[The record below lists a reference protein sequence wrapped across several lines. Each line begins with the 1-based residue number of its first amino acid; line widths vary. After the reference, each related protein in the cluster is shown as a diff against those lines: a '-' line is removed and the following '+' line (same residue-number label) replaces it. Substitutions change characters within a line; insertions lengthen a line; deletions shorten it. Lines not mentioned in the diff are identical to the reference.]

1 MSESVHGHAVMEMM
15 LEQAGGFTRD
25 SLRAAIDARF
35 GRDARF
41 HTCSA
46 SDMDADALITFLE
59 GRGKFVAKEAG
70 FNTEASRICNHDH
83 DHAH

>member
-1 MSESVHGHAVMEMM
+1 MTESVHGHAVMEMM
-15 LEQAGGFTRD
+15 LEQSGGFTRD
-25 SLRAAIDARF
+25 SLRAAIAARF
-35 GRDARF
+35 GAEARF

-59 GRGKFVAKEAG
+59 ARGKFVASDDG

-83 DHAH
+83 DHTH